1 MDLNRFKYFVNKAAR
16 GKGAG
21 QFELYHSRTDS
32 FRVSIY
38 KGEVD
43 AYDVN
48 TSAGVGLRLITN
60 GKMGYSYSEKI
71 DESAAEML
79 VEAAIANASIIDSDE
94 KEFIYASRD
103 VFSHVDTYNGELSRV
118 TPQQKISL
126 AMDMEKCAFGV
137 DKRVDR
143 IKSCIVGTYD
153 RSVSISNSEGLDLSH
168 KSNGIYAYII
178 PVAVTGVET
187 KTAVAYR
194 TGRDFGKIDAAELAR
209 EAVEEAI
216 SYFGAEPVKSGQYSV
231 IFRNDAAADILG
243 VFSGVFIADNVQKGL
258 SLLKGKK
265 GSKIASTA
273 VTIKDAPLLKGGL
286 CSVPFDAEGV
296 ATMDKDVVSD
306 GVLTTYLYNLKTAFI
321 DGVKSTGNASRGSYA
336 SKVSTSPANFF
347 IAPGPKQ
354 LAGIMKDMTD
364 GLYITELQG
373 LHSGANMVSGDF
385 SLAAKGFLVKGG
397 NLDRPVED
405 ITVAGNF
412 FELLQNILETA
423 DDLRFGMPSGSACFG
438 SPALLVSGLSIA
450 GN

>member
-48 TSAGVGLRLITN
+48 TSAGVGLRLIVN

-94 KEFIYASRD
+94 KSLFMPPGC
-103 VFSHVDTYNGELSRV
+103 VSHVDTYNGELSRV

-126 AMDMEKCAFGV
+126 AMDLEKSAFGI

-178 PVAVTGVET
+178 PVAVAGVET